1 VAAPDD
7 EQQCRADDGERAA
20 CLGDRLPG
28 FFARGAL
35 AQHEGDAGAVRRGE
49 MEPDDEDDAADDEQH
64 DAGVELPLLHEEGAA
79 GHPVEFAH
87 VLAEFGVAGLAFEL
101 LGQGLQHRR
110 LERVGRSEQVAVG
123 RHQNADGEEEH
134 AGDGGEAAASG
145 AATCRTR
152 QVTGRGGGR
161 RGRAVHGILS
171 GVAERIAP
179 PPAARGGT
187 LDGEGRRPT
196 GQEAK
201 QRPQLTQVARSGS

>member
-1 VAAPDD
+1 M
-7 EQQCRADDGERAA
+7 G
-20 CLGDRLPG
+20 GRLPG

-145 AATCRTR
+145 GADGGAGGAATCRTR
-152 QVTGRGGGR
+152 QVTGRGGRKGS
-161 RGRAVHGILS
+161 GVHGDAS
-171 GVAERIAP
+171 GERDVA
-179 PPAARGGT
+179 
-187 LDGEGRRPT
+187 GRRPT